1 MDDRQNLNPP
11 PVLTQILRESEALNF
26 RMASDMLTGS
36 LLRTLAATKPA
47 GNFLEI
53 GTGTGLATAWLLSGM
68 DQESQLISIEQDAS
82 VIEVAR
88 KYLGDDRRV
97 TFYIEDAGQ
106 WLERFSDYQFD
117 LIFADAWPGKYS
129 HLEKALS
136 LLKPG
141 GMYVI
146 DDMLPQPSWPEGHSA
161 KVEALIAMLEQR
173 SDLLLTKMGW
183 STGIIVAVKVSL

>member
-1 MDDRQNLNPP
+1 MNDRQNLNPP

-88 KYLGDDRRV
+88 KYLGNDRRV

>member
-1 MDDRQNLNPP
+1 
-11 PVLTQILRESEALNF
+11 
-26 RMASDMLTGS
+26 MASDMLTGS